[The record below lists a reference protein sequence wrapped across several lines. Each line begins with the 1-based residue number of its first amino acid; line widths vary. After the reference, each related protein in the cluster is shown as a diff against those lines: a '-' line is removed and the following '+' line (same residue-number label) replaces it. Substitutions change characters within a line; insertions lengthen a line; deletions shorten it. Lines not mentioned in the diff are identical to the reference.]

1 MPLYRSKT
9 FVSDTYRKLSNVSQ
23 AKHLYYWKIAV
34 LVFKGHHSSLAIG
47 NLTCSIRRT
56 ECLRQLAVPRVL
68 LSANRSKLGLRLCQ
82 AKTAGLKAGSL
93 QGHKNGVLGVTRQ
106 SVGTVPT
113 KVGMFWPAFRLINC
127 VDLSGRCL
135 PCRNGMVTHNALQDV
150 SNNND
155 RCTCCMRV

>member
-1 MPLYRSKT
+1 MQHSKNWM
-9 FVSDTYRKLSNVSQ
+9 F
-23 AKHLYYWKIAV
+23 
-34 LVFKGHHSSLAIG
+34 AI
-47 NLTCSIRRT
+47 
-56 ECLRQLAVPRVL
+56 LAVPRVP

-150 SNNND
+150 SDNNG
-155 RCTCCMRV
+155 RCTCCMQLTINATVSHNLEQLKSRLKHWGKGWCLALLCLKTFVCIKIIDKIKAK